1 MARRLLLGAVM
12 VVAWLAAMVSG
23 TASAAL
29 RTQAGRQV
37 LVDWAVATANA
48 RISGSLTVGTVGGSF
63 FRGLEVS
70 DLAVRGPTGDSIL
83 TAELVGIQYR
93 VRDLLSGSIVFGEL
107 RLRRPQMLV
116 MQVESGG
123 PINLT
128 ELFSTGKDET
138 GGPRPLIAFNDVEIE
153 DGRVVV
159 KTPVTSSGPPLVERE
174 PGPHGDLQV
183 RRFEQLDAEL
193 ANLRVSSPVPG
204 APLRV
209 EVDRLRSAVSDPRL
223 TVRDLRGTIRLWSDS
238 VAVDIDRIVLP
249 ETRAELDGTVR
260 WGDGALLFDLRGR
273 TESGLTDDVRTVVPA
288 LPAGLR
294 GAASFA
300 VRSLDS
306 TVLAVSGE
314 RLDVRGAGGGELR
327 GRLGMVL
334 GPGERWA
341 FDRTDLELEQFDL
354 EYARGFLDT
363 LPFAGRVSGRVAAD
377 GPAERLD
384 LDLDAVL
391 FDHLVPDRP
400 PSSVL
405 GSGIVSVTADDF
417 VFDAFEVEQ
426 ADISLAT
433 VRRVAPSVA
442 LEGRVWASG
451 TLDGSWL
458 NATFDGN
465 VRYADPPGAESSAR
479 GSIRLDTRS
488 DTVGVWADLT
498 LDSLRFESF
507 HSSLDGFDLAGS
519 WGGTLRLAGH
529 ADSLEVEADVAG
541 PVGTIRAL
549 GALYAGTDRLGV
561 HALEVEARQLDLGSL
576 STSFPTTL
584 LQGRLVGRG
593 SLEVGSVRAEAEM
606 VLDSSSVGGVNVERV
621 IAGIGL
627 TPTRLEF
634 DSLQVGGFGFEVTAI
649 GAIALEPNA
658 RDTITF
664 LAVSDSIG
672 ALEPFVARW
681 LGVIEDSVGTE
692 VPTGSLR
699 FTGRVIGSLEAYQ
712 VVADAQLSEIRR
724 GDVYVSRGG
733 GTVTWVTSTE
743 TIGLDATVDS
753 VALGAMS
760 LSRLSG
766 RLHGRVDSLR
776 WFGRSRLGRG
786 AWIGWGEWLASDSLS
801 TLNLDSLVLSLASGP
816 WVLDT
821 AATVMVDD
829 SGLVFTSVSLQNA
842 QGPGRVAVNGRW
854 AFRGGTAI
862 RGTVDGLMVSDVL
875 LVLLQDPELASGELG
890 GTLSLQGTA
899 RAPVIEFM
907 LSLRDGMYRDF
918 RAPYTQGVL
927 RYRDRRVT
935 GDLELRR
942 QGQSILNL
950 SASLPMDLALSG
962 AGQRRLP
969 GPLQITARAEGVGLE
984 LFEAITPAVRD
995 LGGTLDATVGIEG
1008 TWESP
1013 ELAGD
1018 LSVRDGAATF
1028 PALGVRH
1035 EQLNG
1040 TLRLSGDTIL
1050 LRELSVRSGRG
1061 IAQASGFVR
1070 LEELSRPVLRIGITA
1085 QEFRAIDV
1093 RDFLA
1098 LTASGDVQLRGPL
1111 YGATLTGRATATR
1124 GNLYF
1129 ADLLRKDIVNLED
1142 TLFAEFVDTSLIR
1155 RQGLR
1160 AQLQS
1165 RFLDSLRIDSVQVT
1179 LGSDFWLRSSEA
1191 NVQLAGAVSV
1201 NKVRDRYRLDG
1212 LLEAPRGTYRLQ
1224 LGLGNTREFAVTQGQ
1239 IRYLGTPDLNADL
1252 DIDAQHSVR
1261 TTLGEDVRVFVNIGG
1276 TLYDP
1281 RLTLTS
1287 DIRPA
1292 LSEPEILGYLLFG
1305 APTLEAGA
1313 SQRGFESR
1321 LVTQQVFG
1329 ALSGQIEYSLISDMG
1344 VPLDYLQIRPT
1355 TSRGGLSGAEIAVG
1369 KQFDVFGTTAFLSA
1383 SPRICGRE
1391 ALRFGA
1397 VGAGL
1402 EFRLNKQWL
1411 VSASVDPLRSCE
1423 IGSTS
1428 SVASYQFGAD
1438 LFWEKRY

>member
-1 MARRLLLGAVM
+1 MARRLLLG
-12 VVAWLAAMVSG
+12 VVLVAAWLAAIAFGAV
-23 TASAAL
+23 SAAL

-37 LVDWAVATANA
+37 VVDWAVAAANA
-48 RISGSLTVGTVGGSF
+48 RISGSLTVGMVGGSF
-63 FRGLEVS
+63 FRGLEVH

-83 TAELVGIQYR
+83 TAELVGVQYR
-93 VRDLLSGSIVFGEL
+93 VRDLLSGRIVFGEL
-107 RLRRPQMLV
+107 RLSRPQMFVVQLG
-116 MQVESGG
+116 SGG
-123 PINLT
+123 PVNLT
-128 ELFSTGKDET
+128 QLFATGEEGPGGT
-138 GGPRPLIAFNDVEIE
+138 GPLIAFNDVQI
-153 DGRVVV
+153 DNGRVVV
-159 KTPVTSSGPPLVERE
+159 KTPVPRSGTLPVERE
-174 PGPHGDLQV
+174 PGPHGELQV
-183 RRFEQLDAEL
+183 RRFEQLDAQL
-193 ANLRVSSPVPG
+193 AYLRVSSPVSG

-209 EVDRLRSAVSDPRL
+209 EIDRLRSAVSDPRL
-223 TVRDLRGTIRLWSDS
+223 TVRDVRGTIRLWSDS

-260 WGDGALLFDLRGR
+260 WSDGALLFDLRGR

-306 TVLAVSGE
+306 DVLAVSGE
-314 RLDVRGAGGGELR
+314 RLDVQGAEGGELR

-334 GPGERWA
+334 GPAGQWA
-341 FDRTDLELEQFDL
+341 FDRTDLELVQFDL

-363 LPFAGRVSGRVAAD
+363 LPFAGRVSGHVAAD

-391 FDHLVPDRP
+391 FDHLVPGRP

-405 GSGIVSVTADDF
+405 GGGVVAVTNDDF
-417 VFDAFEVEQ
+417 VFDAFELEQ

-479 GSIRLDTRS
+479 GRVRLDTRT

-507 HSSLDGFDLAGS
+507 RSSFEGFDLAGS
-519 WGGTLRLAGH
+519 WAGALRLAGY
-529 ADSLEVEADVAG
+529 ADSLEIEADVAG
-541 PVGTIRAL
+541 PAGAIRAL
-549 GALYAGTDRLGV
+549 GALYAGQDRLGV
-561 HALEVEARQLDLGSL
+561 HSLELEARQLDLGML
-576 STSFPTTL
+576 SAAFPAAL
-584 LQGRLVGRG
+584 VQGRLVGRG
-593 SLEVGSVRAEAEM
+593 GRDAGSLRATAEL
-606 VLDSSSVGGVNVERV
+606 VLDPSSVGGVNVERV
-621 IAGIGL
+621 VAGIAL
-627 TPTRLEF
+627 TPTRLTF
-634 DSLQVGGFGFEVTAI
+634 DSLLARGFGFEVTAI
-649 GAIALEPNA
+649 GAIALKSDA
-658 RDTITF
+658 RDTVTF
-664 LAVSDSIG
+664 LAVSDSLG
-672 ALEPFVARW
+672 ALEPFLARW
-681 LGVIEDSVGTE
+681 FGVLEDSVSAE
-692 VPTGSLR
+692 APSGSLR
-699 FTGRVIGSLEAYQ
+699 FAGRVIGSLEAYQ
-712 VVADAQLSEIRR
+712 VVADAELLQIRR
-724 GDVYVSRGG
+724 GEAYMSRGG
-733 GTVTWVTSTE
+733 GTVTWVSSTE
-743 TIGLDATVDS
+743 TLGLDATVDS
-753 VALGAMS
+753 VALGTIS
-760 LSRLSG
+760 LGRLSG
-766 RLHGRVDSLR
+766 RLHGRVDSLQ

-786 AWIGWGEWLASDSLS
+786 AWIGWGGWMASDSLS

-816 WVLDT
+816 WALDT
-821 AATVMVDD
+821 AAAVMVDD
-829 SGLVFTSVSLQNA
+829 SGLVFTNVTLQNV
-842 QGPGRVAVNGRW
+842 QGPGKLAVEGRW
-854 AFRGGTAI
+854 AFRGGTAMQ
-862 RGTVDGLMVSDVL
+862 GTIDGLMMSDVL
-875 LVLLQDPELASGELG
+875 LLLLQDPDLASGELG

-927 RYRDRRVT
+927 RYRDQRVT

-942 QGQSILNL
+942 QGQSILSV
-950 SASLPMDLALSG
+950 SASLPMDLALTG

-969 GPLQITARAEGVGLE
+969 GPLQITARAEGVDLE

-1013 ELAGD
+1013 ELAGE
-1018 LSVRDGAATF
+1018 LSVRDGTARF

-1035 EQLNG
+1035 EQLTG
-1040 TLRLSGDTIL
+1040 SLRLSGDTIL
-1050 LRELSVRSGRG
+1050 VRELSVRSGRG
-1061 IAQASGFVR
+1061 IAQATGFVR
-1070 LEELSRPVLRIGITA
+1070 LEELSRPVLRVGITA
-1085 QEFRAIDV
+1085 QEFRAIEV

-1179 LGSDFWLRSSEA
+1179 IGSDFWLRSSEA

-1224 LGLGNTREFAVTQGQ
+1224 LGLGNTREFAVTRGQ

-1252 DIDAQHSVR
+1252 DIDAQHAVR

-1355 TSRGGLSGAEIAVG
+1355 TSLGGLSGAEIAVG
-1369 KQFDVFGTTAFLSA
+1369 KQFEVFGTTAFLSA

-1402 EFRLNKQWL
+1402 EFRLNRQWL
-1411 VSASVDPLRSCE
+1411 ISASVDPLRSCE